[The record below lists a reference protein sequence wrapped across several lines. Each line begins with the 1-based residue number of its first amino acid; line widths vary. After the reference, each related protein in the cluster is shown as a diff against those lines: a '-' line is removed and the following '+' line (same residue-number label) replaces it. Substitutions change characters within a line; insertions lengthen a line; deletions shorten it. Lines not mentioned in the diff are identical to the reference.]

1 MLYQPQILSPEE
13 SALAAEQ
20 YGQVYSFLAEN
31 DLPEDGYYDYALN
44 GFLKA
49 VRKHF
54 REPGKDFKE
63 VAWACMSVE
72 CSAYEEMQY
81 SLPPV
86 LSFCECDCSA
96 YTLEETVAHAKDTM
110 EEAILSIS
118 LQETMESFD
127 ATQQKIIK
135 LLYDGYSQMDIAT
148 MLQMSVN
155 AVCEEIRKIQ
165 LEMTASPLMMA
176 A

>member
-1 MLYQPQILSPEE
+1 
-13 SALAAEQ
+13 
-20 YGQVYSFLAEN
+20 
-31 DLPEDGYYDYALN
+31 
-44 GFLKA
+44 
-49 VRKHF
+49 
-54 REPGKDFKE
+54 
-63 VAWACMSVE
+63 
-72 CSAYEEMQY
+72 
-81 SLPPV
+81 
-86 LSFCECDCSA
+86 
-96 YTLEETVAHAKDTM
+96 M